1 MLLGLLRGLSRARKC
16 GALSHSPSFP
26 CVLDSDESPVARER
40 NVIVHTNPEFSGSS
54 NRRLG
59 TRDSE
64 CQTEEIL
71 IAAPSRR
78 RIRAQRGQ
86 SVVASL
92 SHSAGNILVLADNGD
107 AVFAAA
113 VSNRIRSRSL
123 PREGARA
130 GEGHQDATTK
140 SAGYEAEHF
149 LSGQERIPKKGKEIL
164 SKQGS
169 QECQPIGLT
178 CPQHLH
184 SPEHSISERG
194 RSRL

>member
-1 MLLGLLRGLSRARKC
+1 MWVVSCQDVRSGL
-16 GALSHSPSFP
+16 SPSFT
-26 CVLDSDESPVARER
+26 CTLDSDESPVARER
-40 NVIVHTNPEFSGSS
+40 NVIVHANPDFSSASS
-54 NRRLG
+54 RRSG

-130 GEGHQDATTK
+130 SEGDTAATTK
-140 SAGYEAEHF
+140 SSAYEAECF
-149 LSGQERIPKKGKEIL
+149 LASQERHPKKREGGPEQTGFTGASAPGFNL
-164 SKQGS
+164 SS
-169 QECQPIGLT
+169 ASAQP
-178 CPQHLH
+178 
-184 SPEHSISERG
+184 
-194 RSRL
+194 